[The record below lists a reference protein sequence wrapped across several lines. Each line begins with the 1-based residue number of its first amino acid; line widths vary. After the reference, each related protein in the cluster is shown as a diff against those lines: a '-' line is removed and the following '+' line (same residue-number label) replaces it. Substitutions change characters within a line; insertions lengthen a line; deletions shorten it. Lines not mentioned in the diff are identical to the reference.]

1 MLYLYFMVAQCTA
14 LTCSGNH
21 NNMCSCRFSLSAVH
35 LKTNKQAT
43 ATPKPDSSSFA
54 IVTYEVFVVIKT
66 LGIM

>member
-21 NNMCSCRFSLSAVH
+21 NNMCSCRYSVTADH
-35 LKTNKQAT
+35 LKTNKPPQPQNQT
-43 ATPKPDSSSFA
+43 ASSFA
-54 IVTYEVFVVIKT
+54 MVTHEIFLVIKT